1 MDVTEILEPLND
13 AQREAVTAPAGHLLV
28 LAGAGSGKTR
38 VLVHRIAWLLA
49 TREAT
54 PFGIL
59 AVTFTNKAA
68 SEMRTR
74 IESMLG
80 RPVGGMWVGTF
91 HGLAH
96 RLLRAHW
103 RDAGLREDFQILD
116 SDDQLR
122 CIRRVLRDLD
132 LDEQRWPPRQAQGFI
147 NARKDEGLRAEH
159 LEEQSDWLMERMR
172 SIYSAYQ
179 EMCERTGVVDFAE
192 LLLRCHELFR
202 DRDDVLAHYRERF
215 RHVLVDEFQDTNTI
229 QYAWLRL
236 LAGSE
241 GSLCCVGDD
250 DQSVYGWRGARIEN
264 IQQFPRDFADVAT
277 VRLERNY
284 RSSGNILAAAN
295 ALIANNRGRMG
306 KNLWTEDGDGE
317 PIDVY
322 SGFNDIDEA
331 RFIVSRIRQW
341 VDSGGRRDE
350 VAILYRVS
358 AQSRVL
364 EEALLAQ
371 RVAYRV
377 FGGLRFYERAE
388 IKSALAYCRLV
399 ANRDD
404 DAAFERIVN
413 LPPRG
418 IGARTVDILRTE
430 AKSRSQSLWA
440 AALRVIDERTAGARA
455 CGALRGFVELIDD
468 LASGVHDIALH
479 EQIDAAVERSGLLDY
494 YRQAKIDRAQTRIEN
509 LQELVIAAGQFAF
522 DGDDGDPQ
530 DPLTA
535 FLSRAALEAGEE
547 QAAEG
552 EDLVSLMTLHSAK
565 GLEFPVV
572 FVCGMEEGLFPHSR
586 SSDDPE
592 KLEEERRL
600 CYVGMTRAKRK
611 LCMSHAESRRLYGGS
626 DRYSTPSRFLRE
638 LPPERVE
645 EVRLRGTVSRPGFA
659 DSAQAAHGFGADSR
673 RVERTAPR
681 TACPAPEVRRGRRAD
696 VRRTRHPRRV
706 PGQLRGGR
714 QQVAR
719 RRLREPGNGLSP
731 APAFTAWPAR
741 RLPPRHLAQ
750 DFTDGWL
757 SAGRH
762 PRLVEHEPDGVANIV
777 IGQMRKAAFRWHR
790 PFAVGDGL
798 EESRHALAEP
808 GLPPG
813 RIVDLRRAGH
823 AAHVAREASALVNF
837 LARRNIDRAA
847 AAATV
852 WAAEPAVPVSEAVV
866 VSLVATS
873 AGAALAVETVW
884 AGACVCSAGSPI
896 RDWPTGAIR
905 AATMSGLLFIFAY
918 ACPPI
923 EFATKYMPN
932 PNTVRR
938 ISITPNWRQKT
949 SSALLT

>member
-215 RHVLVDEFQDTNTI
+215 RHILVDEFQDTNTI

-241 GSLCCVGDD
+241 GYLCCVGDD

-264 IQQFPRDFADVAT
+264 IQQFPKDFAAVAT

-364 EEALLAQ
+364 EEALLSQ
-371 RVAYRV
+371 SVAYRV

-404 DAAFERIVN
+404 DAAFERVVN

-455 CGALRGFVELIDD
+455 CGAMRGFAELIDD
-468 LASGVHDIALH
+468 LASGVHGIALR
-479 EQIDAAVERSGLLDY
+479 EQIEAAVERSGLLDY
-494 YRQAKIDRAQTRIEN
+494 YRQTKIDRAQTRIEN

-530 DPLTA
+530 NPLTA

-638 LPPERVE
+638 LPPERIV
-645 EVRLRGTVSRPGFA
+645 EVRLRGTVSRPGFPIP
-659 DSAQAAHGFGADSR
+659 
-673 RVERTAPR
+673 PR
-681 TACPAPEVRRGRRAD
+681 
-696 VRRTRHPRRV
+696 RRTGFEPIHHESNGLRL
-706 PGQLRGGR
+706 GQLVQHPKFGEGVVLMYEG
-714 QQVAR
+714 QGTHAR
-719 RRLREPGNGLSP
+719 V
-731 APAFTAWPAR
+731 
-741 RLPPRHLAQ
+741 Q
-750 DFTDGWL
+750 
-757 SAGRH
+757 
-762 PRLVEHEPDGVANIV
+762 
-777 IGQMRKAAFRWHR
+777 
-790 PFAVGDGL
+790 
-798 EESRHALAEP
+798 
-808 GLPPG
+808 
-813 RIVDLRRAGH
+813 
-823 AAHVAREASALVNF
+823 VNF
-837 LARRNIDRAA
+837 
-847 AAATV
+847 
-852 WAAEPAVPVSEAVV
+852 EEAGKKWLVV
-866 VSLVATS
+866 
-873 AGAALAVETVW
+873 
-884 AGACVCSAGSPI
+884 
-896 RDWPTGAIR
+896 
-905 AATMSGLLFIFAY
+905 AY
-918 ACPPI
+918 ANLAP
-923 EFATKYMPN
+923 
-932 PNTVRR
+932 V
-938 ISITPNWRQKT
+938 
-949 SSALLT
+949 